1 MRCIGIN
8 QWAGVEPWLAD
19 EITVFEERA
28 AERIRAENERWA
40 SMMPRAKFME
50 LAKQRFTKPK
60 LFGVLPTDGLWRI
73 GDYTLVEFS
82 ELVLSDATDS
92 ESFLVHLQS
101 LYVVDTERG
110 RGEGRRA
117 IEMIKGIADAAG
129 CGVTLFARAFGFS
142 KDSVRPHALISYDDL
157 WEAAVVQQWPVIYLP
172 KWDAECLRF
181 FYECCGFTNMCL
193 YDNAVF
199 GRPKDRDQPF
209 ESQFA
214 YLPSSLEPRW
224 LNQIG
229 HRLNRDLCEF
239 CNR

>member
-1 MRCIGIN
+1 M
-8 QWAGVEPWLAD
+8 
-19 EITVFEERA
+19 
-28 AERIRAENERWA
+28 
-40 SMMPRAKFME
+40 
-50 LAKQRFTKPK
+50 
-60 LFGVLPTDGLWRI
+60 LPTDGLWRI

-157 WEAAVVQQWPVIYLP
+157 WEAAVVQQCPVIYLP

-193 YDNAVF
+193 YDKAVF
-199 GRPKDRDQPF
+199 GRPKDQDQPF

-224 LNQIG
+224 LNQIS